1 MIFSRTRVSCVPSA
15 RKNGKGLGTR
25 LLYVHVHMYLVHVKA
40 ILAHTCMCTCTYT
53 HSQGYNRHNEYIAT
67 QGPLPDTLG
76 DFWRLVWDHN
86 VGTIV
91 MLTNLV
97 EKMKVHYEGDRL
109 Q

>member
-1 MIFSRTRVSCVPSA
+1 
-15 RKNGKGLGTR
+15 
-25 LLYVHVHMYLVHVKA
+25 MYLVHVKA